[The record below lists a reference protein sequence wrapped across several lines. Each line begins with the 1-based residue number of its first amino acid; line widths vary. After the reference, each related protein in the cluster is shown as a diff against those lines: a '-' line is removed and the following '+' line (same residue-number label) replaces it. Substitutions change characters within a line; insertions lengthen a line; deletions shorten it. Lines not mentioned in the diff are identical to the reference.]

1 MVAVRRMSRLL
12 PGLVLCALIGLAAA
26 GLDGLETRL
35 FGHAPLEALALAV
48 LLGVLVRA
56 LWTPGEVWG
65 EGIAF
70 GSKVVLEIAVALLG
84 ATVSVVALARMGPG
98 LVVGI
103 AAVVALSI
111 AGGYG
116 LARGL
121 GLPKA
126 MAVLVACGNSICGNS
141 AIAAV
146 APVIGARSEDVAAA
160 IAFTAVLGVGV
171 MLGVAPLA
179 GAMGLSPAA
188 CGAFAGL
195 TVYAVPQVL
204 AAAAPAGVLAVQTGA
219 LVKMVRVLALG
230 PVCLL
235 LGLARGGEEGG
246 RGLDWRRLAPWFIL
260 VFLVLAAGRT
270 LGLVPDPAAAL
281 AGKASVWLTIA
292 SMAALGLGADVR
304 ALARAGLR
312 VCLAAALSLGLL
324 AALAIGLLRLLG
336 LA

>member
-1 MVAVRRMSRLL
+1 VGVR
-12 PGLVLCALIGLAAA
+12 
-26 GLDGLETRL
+26 T
-35 FGHAPLEALALAV
+35 
-48 LLGVLVRA
+48 
-56 LWTPGEVWG
+56 LWTPGALVG
-65 EGIAF
+65 DGVAF

-84 ATVSVVALARMGPG
+84 ATVSAAALARMGPS

-103 AAVVALSI
+103 DAVVALSI

-126 MAVLVACGNSICGNS
+126 MAMLVACGNSICGNS

-146 APVIGARSEDVAAA
+146 APAIGARSEDVAAA

-188 CGAFAGL
+188 YGAFAGL

-235 LGLARGGEEGG
+235 LGLGRGGEEGG
-246 RGLDWRRLAPWFIL
+246 RGLDWRRLAPWFI
-260 VFLVLAAGRT
+260 VAFLILAAART
-270 LGLVPDPAAAL
+270 LGLVPDQAATL
-281 AGKASVWLTIA
+281 AGKVSVWLTVA

-324 AALAIGLLRLLG
+324 AALAVGLLRLLG